1 MDVRE
6 EKIVKRLQENYD
18 LLVDMGYEVVGVFN
32 YGSDNYSLS
41 YEGSDIDCKAVVV
54 PKFNDFV
61 MGKKEVSTTHVWEN
75 DEHLEIKSLKTMLD
89 TIKKQNINFVEILFT
104 KYRIMNPKYEAMF
117 QPMFDNNEAI
127 AHYNNYASINCMVGM
142 VMEKYKALEHPYP
155 ATIKEIEERGFSS
168 KQLHHI
174 VRIAEFMERYIGGV
188 SYAECLI
195 SETPEELIDL
205 KRGIIKGEQIPVEKA
220 RSVAKFHVEL
230 TKSMKDVYFENNPV
244 EINIDVETLMNDV
257 LLNIIRHS
265 FVSELKE
272 MN

>member
-1 MDVRE
+1 MIKSDKE
-6 EKIVKRLQENYD
+6 IMLRLQENYD
-18 LLVDMGYEVVGVFN
+18 LLVEMGYEVVGVFLYGSFN
-32 YGSDNYSLS
+32 YGLS

-75 DEHLEIKSLKTMLD
+75 DEHLEIKGIKTMLD

-104 KYRIMNPKYEAMF
+104 EYKIMNPKYEALF
-117 QPMFDNNEAI
+117 QPMFDNNEAV

-155 ATIKEIEERGFSS
+155 ATIEKIKKFGIDP
-168 KQLHHI
+168 KQLHHV
-174 VRIAEFMERYIGGV
+174 VRITEFMQRYISGV
-188 SYAECLI
+188 PYAECLI
-195 SETPEELIDL
+195 SKIPEELIDL
-205 KRGIIKGEQIPVEKA
+205 KRGMVNGRQITVEEA
-220 RSVAKFHVEL
+220 RKMSKFNVEL
-230 TKSMKDVYFENNPV
+230 TKSWKDKYFNDNPLIV
-244 EINIDVETLMNDV
+244 NTDVETLMNDV